1 MTLTDPTHAAARR
14 ALFNVA
20 GPAAGEAVLSHRRL
34 SSGSEASEVVRIAAR
49 FADRRGKPQT
59 ITFVIKHLQGRTRRE
74 AVIYRELVAMHAS
87 AIAPR
92 LLDVQHGQAGS
103 FLVVEAINR
112 AMAWPWRHLDLTT
125 VLLRQLGRFHADTVE
140 SRLPLAD
147 WDYESELA
155 ASAAETVARLE
166 DCRHDPDLRPLARHV
181 RMLDRVVSSL
191 ARLRSA
197 LLTESAFDRRPIHG
211 DLHPGNTMMRRGVDR
226 RPLVIDWGRAR
237 PGSPLE
243 DVSSMLQSLRFF
255 EPNALQRHD
264 VLLKE
269 YLTGLGR
276 DRRIDESTRGAYWV
290 AGASNA
296 LAGALNVHL
305 LTVMD
310 IDRSPRQRYHA
321 FLAARDW
328 LRVIRRAHAW
338 AL

>member
-1 MTLTDPTHAAARR
+1 MTLTAPIHDAARK
-14 ALFNVA
+14 ALLNLA
-20 GPAAGEAVLSHRRL
+20 GPRAAEAVLSHRRL
-34 SSGSEASEVVRIAAR
+34 LSGSEASEVVRVAAQ
-49 FADRRGKPQT
+49 FADRRGKSQT
-59 ITFVIKHLQGRTRRE
+59 ITFVIKHLHGRSRRE
-74 AVIYRELVAMHAS
+74 AAVYNELVAMHARTF
-87 AIAPR
+87 APR

-125 VLLRQLGRFHADTVE
+125 VLLRRLGRFHAGTAQ

-147 WDYESELA
+147 WDYEGELA
-155 ASAAETVARLE
+155 ASAAETLARLE
-166 DCRHDPDLRPLARHV
+166 YCRHDPDLRSLTRHV
-181 RMLDRVVSSL
+181 RMLDQVVSNL
-191 ARLRSA
+191 AGLRSA
-197 LLTESAFDRRPIHG
+197 LLSDSTFSRRPIHG
-211 DLHPGNTMMRRGVDR
+211 DLHPGNTMVRRGVER
-226 RPLVIDWGRAR
+226 RPVVIDWGRAR
-237 PGSPLE
+237 SGSPLE

-264 VLLKE
+264 RLLKE

-276 DRRIDESTRGAYWV
+276 DRRIDDSTRGAYWV

-305 LTVMD
+305 LTAMD
-310 IDRSPRQRYHA
+310 RDRAARQRYHA

-328 LRVIRRAHAW
+328 LRIIRRAHAW